1 MTLDAATLSTVTGG
15 GEKMNKVGNW
25 LVQRGYDL
33 SEGTEM
39 FKALQG
45 VSEVPPANKATF
57 AKYNA
62 LREMHGRPPRANLG
76 NP

>member
-33 SEGTEM
+33 SEGMAM
-39 FKALQG
+39 FGAASSIDQYH
-45 VSEVPPANKATF
+45 PPTKATW
-57 AKYNA
+57 AKYDA